1 MVTKL
6 TTRKFLLT
14 AACLLLTYSALFA
27 GKLSGGETVSLVSM
41 LVGIF
46 AAGNVAA
53 KHKSF
58 NEGV

>member
-1 MVTKL
+1 MTKL

-14 AACLLLTYSALFA
+14 AACLFMTYVALFT
-27 GKLSGGETVSLVSM
+27 GKLTGAETVSLVSM
-41 LVGIF
+41 LLGIF

-58 NEGV
+58 NEGA